1 MSAPLK
7 KKLQIRPGHRIRIF
21 DGPPGFAA
29 QLQRL
34 PEGACASIGR
44 GPFDVVLAFA
54 KDQAQLREAAPR
66 AVKAA
71 KSQGI
76 LWLCYPKKTSPLASD
91 LQRESLW
98 PALKAF
104 NWLPVSQVA
113 IDETWSALRFKPRA
127 AIAKLTRKF

>member
-1 MSAPLK
+1 MSAPLT
-7 KKLQIRPGHRIRIF
+7 KKLQIRPGQRIRIF

-29 QLQRL
+29 QLQPL
-34 PEGACASIGR
+34 PEGSSASVGR

-54 KDQAQLREAAPR
+54 EDQAQLRGAAPR
-66 AVKAA
+66 AVKAVEPR
-71 KSQGI
+71 GI
-76 LWLCYPKKTSPLASD
+76 LWLCYSKMTSPLASD
-91 LQRESLW
+91 LQRESVW

-113 IDETWSALRFKPRA
+113 IDESWSALRFKPRA